1 MIRGS
6 RNILGGMIQFEELE
20 MGYEG
25 TGMGMRSDSG
35 FKGGCF

>member
-25 TGMGMRSDSG
+25 MGIWVV
-35 FKGGCF
+35 